1 MDILY
6 MDVQNFAWSVFAC
19 VIIILLIFDLGVL
32 NKKDEIITFKKSAYL
47 SLFYIAISCLFG
59 LFVFREFGSESASEY
74 YTGFLLEKT
83 MSLDN
88 IFMISMIFRFF
99 KIPQQYQHRV
109 LFWGILGVI
118 VLRAIMIYVGAAL
131 LEQFSWILFI
141 LAAVL
146 IVTGIKTLYM
156 LDKPPTKIS
165 DMFIFKWVSSHL
177 NLHPELVGNKFTIRK
192 NGKLFFTPLFMALV
206 TIESMDLIFAIDSI
220 PAIFAVTQNSFIV
233 YSSNIFA
240 ILGLRALF
248 FCLEDIVERFKYIKY
263 SLAIILILIGV
274 KILVAHFI
282 PIPKL
287 IPLLLTIVLILI
299 GIVVSI
305 IKAK

>member
-1 MDILY
+1 

-59 LFVFREFGSESASEY
+59 LFVFKEFGSESASEY

>member
-1 MDILY
+1 

-118 VLRAIMIYVGAAL
+118 VLRAIMIYIGAAL

-146 IVTGIKTLYM
+146 IFTGIKTLYM

-274 KILVAHFI
+274 KIIVAHFI

>member
-1 MDILY
+1 

-59 LFVFREFGSESASEY
+59 LFVFREFCSESASEY

-131 LEQFSWILFI
+131 LDQFSWILFI

-146 IVTGIKTLYM
+146 IVTGIKTLYI

-192 NGKLFFTPLFMALV
+192 NGKLFFTPLFMALI

>member
-1 MDILY
+1 

-118 VLRAIMIYVGAAL
+118 VLRAIMIYIGAAL

-141 LAAVL
+141 LATVL

-156 LDKPPTKIS
+156 LDKPATPIS
-165 DMFIFKWVSSHL
+165 DMFIFKWLSSHL
-177 NLHPELVGNKFTIRK
+177 NIHPELVGNKFTIRK
-192 NGKLFFTPLFMALV
+192 DGKLFFTPLFMALV

-248 FCLEDIVERFKYIKY
+248 FCLEYIVERFKYIKY

-299 GIVVSI
+299 GIVVSV

>member
-1 MDILY
+1 MDI
-6 MDVQNFAWSVFAC
+6 QNFAWGVFAC

-118 VLRAIMIYVGAAL
+118 VLRAIMIYIGAAL

-299 GIVVSI
+299 GIVVSV

>member
-1 MDILY
+1 

-59 LFVFREFGSESASEY
+59 WFVFREFGSESASEY

-156 LDKPPTKIS
+156 LDKPPTQIS

>member
-1 MDILY
+1 MDI
-6 MDVQNFAWSVFAC
+6 QNFAWGVFAC

-118 VLRAIMIYVGAAL
+118 VLRAIMIYIGAAL

-206 TIESMDLIFAIDSI
+206 TIESMDLILAIDSI

-299 GIVVSI
+299 GIVVSV

>member
-1 MDILY
+1 

-118 VLRAIMIYVGAAL
+118 VLRAIMIYIGAAL

-146 IVTGIKTLYM
+146 IFTGIKTLYM

-299 GIVVSI
+299 GIVVSV

>member
-1 MDILY
+1 
-6 MDVQNFAWSVFAC
+6 
-19 VIIILLIFDLGVL
+19 
-32 NKKDEIITFKKSAYL
+32 
-47 SLFYIAISCLFG
+47 
-59 LFVFREFGSESASEY
+59 
-74 YTGFLLEKT
+74 
-83 MSLDN
+83 
-88 IFMISMIFRFF
+88 
-99 KIPQQYQHRV
+99 
-109 LFWGILGVI
+109 
-118 VLRAIMIYVGAAL
+118 MIYVGAAL

-156 LDKPPTKIS
+156 LDKPPTQIS
-165 DMFIFKWVSSHL
+165 DMFIFKWLLTHL

-299 GIVVSI
+299 GIVVSV

>member
-1 MDILY
+1 

-118 VLRAIMIYVGAAL
+118 VLRAIMIYIGAAL

-299 GIVVSI
+299 GIVVSV

>member
-1 MDILY
+1 

-59 LFVFREFGSESASEY
+59 LFVFKEFGSESASEY

-299 GIVVSI
+299 GIVVSV

>member
-1 MDILY
+1 

-118 VLRAIMIYVGAAL
+118 VLRAIMIYIGAAL

-248 FCLEDIVERFKYIKY
+248 FCLEDIVERFK
-263 SLAIILILIGV
+263 
-274 KILVAHFI
+274 
-282 PIPKL
+282 
-287 IPLLLTIVLILI
+287 
-299 GIVVSI
+299 
-305 IKAK
+305 

>member
-118 VLRAIMIYVGAAL
+118 VLRAIMIYIGAAL

>member
-1 MDILY
+1 

-118 VLRAIMIYVGAAL
+118 VLRAIMIYIGAAL

-177 NLHPELVGNKFTIRK
+177 NLHPELVGSKFTIRK

-274 KILVAHFI
+274 KIIVAHFI

-299 GIVVSI
+299 GIVVSV

>member
-1 MDILY
+1 

-118 VLRAIMIYVGAAL
+118 VLRAIMIYIGAAL

>member
-1 MDILY
+1 

>member
-1 MDILY
+1 MGI
-6 MDVQNFAWSVFAC
+6 QNFAWSVFAC
-19 VIIILLIFDLGVL
+19 VVVALLIFDLGVF
-32 NKKDEIITFKKSAYL
+32 NRKDEVITLKKSMYL
-47 SLFYIAISCLFG
+47 SFFYITISCLFG
-59 LFVFREFGSESASEY
+59 LFVFNEFGSGSASEY

-88 IFMISMIFRFF
+88 IFMISMIFKFF

-118 VLRAIMIYVGAAL
+118 ILRAVMIYAGAAL

-156 LDKPPTKIS
+156 LDKPATKIN
-165 DMFIFKWVSSHL
+165 DTFIYKWLSSHL

-192 NGKLFFTPLFMALV
+192 EGKLFFTPLFMALV

-263 SLAIILILIGV
+263 SLAIILILIGI
-274 KILVAHFI
+274 KIFVAHFV

-287 IPLLLTIVLILI
+287 IPLLITIVLILTGI
-299 GIVVSI
+299 GVSV

>member
-1 MDILY
+1 MDI
-6 MDVQNFAWSVFAC
+6 QNFAWGVFAC

-118 VLRAIMIYVGAAL
+118 VLRAIMIYIGAAL

-141 LAAVL
+141 LAVVL

-299 GIVVSI
+299 GIVVSV

>member
-1 MDILY
+1 

-146 IVTGIKTLYM
+146 IFTGIKTLYM

-299 GIVVSI
+299 GIVVSV

>member
-1 MDILY
+1 

-118 VLRAIMIYVGAAL
+118 VLRAIMIYIGAAL

-156 LDKPPTKIS
+156 LDKPPTQIS
-165 DMFIFKWVSSHL
+165 DMFIFKWLLTHL

-299 GIVVSI
+299 GIVVSV

>member
-1 MDILY
+1 MGI
-6 MDVQNFAWSVFAC
+6 QNFAWSVFAC
-19 VIIILLIFDLGVL
+19 VVVTLLIFDLGVF
-32 NKKDEIITFKKSAYL
+32 NRKDEVITLKKSMYL
-47 SLFYIAISCLFG
+47 SFFYITIACLFG
-59 LFVFREFGSESASEY
+59 LFVFNEFGSGSASEY

-88 IFMISMIFRFF
+88 IFMISMIFKFF

-118 VLRAIMIYVGAAL
+118 ILRAVMIYAGAAL

-141 LAAVL
+141 LAAIL

-156 LDKPPTKIS
+156 LDKPGIKIN
-165 DMFIFKWVSSHL
+165 DTFIYKWLSSHL

-192 NGKLFFTPLFMALV
+192 EGKLFFTPLFMALV

-263 SLAIILILIGV
+263 SLAVILILIGI
-274 KILVAHFI
+274 KIFVAHFV

-287 IPLLLTIVLILI
+287 IPLLITIVLILTGI
-299 GIVVSI
+299 GVSV